1 MMPSLLSHVMES
13 SLLYRMTSWVLTA
26 LTCHRGESWVN
37 GPGGKVIASAAD
49 TNEIWSRTRQLF
61 PASQGGACILAFNCV
76 DWMEWVTERVSNEKP
91 LHPQDQRL
99 MLLSG
104 VHAISLPLKFHG
116 SDFGKEEL
124 VLEKMLLLDS
134 WQSSV
139 FHDDGSRWVLSSA
152 SSSLKRQV

>member
-1 MMPSLLSHVMES
+1 MLQGEESLLQLLTPMKSGAERGDS
-13 SLLYRMTSWVLTA
+13 S
-26 LTCHRGESWVN
+26 RGSLCV
-37 GPGGKVIASAAD
+37 
-49 TNEIWSRTRQLF
+49 Q

-116 SDFGKEEL
+116 SDLGKEEL
-124 VLEKMLLLDS
+124 VLEKILLLDS
-134 WQSSV
+134 WQLSV
-139 FHDDGSRWVLSSA
+139 IPDDGSRWVLSSA

>member
-1 MMPSLLSHVMES
+1 MVQGEKSLLQLPTPMKSGAERGDS
-13 SLLYRMTSWVLTA
+13 SWGSLCV
-26 LTCHRGESWVN
+26 
-37 GPGGKVIASAAD
+37 
-49 TNEIWSRTRQLF
+49 Q
-61 PASQGGACILAFNCV
+61 PASQGGACILTFNCV
-76 DWMEWVTERVSNEKP
+76 DWTEWVTERVSNEKP

-116 SDFGKEEL
+116 SDLGKEAL
-124 VLEKMLLLDS
+124 VLEKILLLDS

-139 FHDDGSRWVLSSA
+139 IPDDGSRWVLSSA